1 MTELDAHLLQV
12 SIDECNKI
20 RHGIQ
25 EAILKCFPIGS
36 KARAKCSRD
45 VVKIWSTSPNVGCVA
60 VRDSGGELREIYW
73 SNLEPIN
80 DPPGTP

>member
-1 MTELDAHLLQV
+1 MTELDAHLLQT

-25 EAILKCFPIGS
+25 ESILKCFPIGTE
-36 KARAKCSRD
+36 ARAKLSRD
-45 VVKIWSTSPNVGCVA
+45 VVKIWSTSANLGCVA
-60 VRDSGGELREIYW
+60 VRYPDGELREIYW

-80 DPPGTP
+80 DSSGTP